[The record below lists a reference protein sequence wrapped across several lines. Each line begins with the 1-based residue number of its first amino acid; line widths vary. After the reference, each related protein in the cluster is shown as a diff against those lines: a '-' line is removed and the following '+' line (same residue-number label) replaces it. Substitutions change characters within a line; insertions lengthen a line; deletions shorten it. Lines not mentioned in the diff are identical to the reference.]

1 MKMKILPLLFGLLFF
16 AGISQERKIKG
27 KVSDGTNPMENV
39 EVSIKDVQKK
49 VFTDA
54 SGAYEINAQIGDRI
68 VYQFT
73 GMKTITIRVED
84 VTRFLNPIMVPD
96 IKELEEVDVV
106 ASKRRS
112 QKDMEEDYLVND
124 QIIRTAF
131 GYLDA
136 DRAAGNVRLLN
147 ENEINPVNLCIA
159 DLLRNEFP
167 GVQVFANCQQGGIVR
182 IRGVRSLFA
191 NNAAVFDVDGLIL
204 RDMPVWI
211 DINNIKR
218 VAILNSLALTAQYG
232 TLGGGGVVVINTI
245 GGNKTSNM
253 IVDRARLRN
262 NFVTGKVLTQTEV
275 NNNAANYLKEMMGS
289 NSMEDAKKVFERYSN
304 TYYNSPYFFMDAY
317 THFVD
322 KWGDEIYA
330 DAIINDNY
338 GLFQNNAVLLK
349 ALAYTYE
356 SQGRFDKANDI
367 YKEVFILRPNY
378 SQSYLDMAES
388 YWNIDEPKQAAGMF
402 SRYNYLLEQGFLE
415 ADTLGFTP
423 FITREFDNLLSLE
436 RNVLLESKKAR
447 KLYVEENDFEGTRMV
462 FEWNDSEAEFEL
474 QFVNPENQYYKF
486 KHSLADNEELIA
498 REKDYGFNVMEE
510 LLDGSLPGLWKVNV
524 KYLGNKSLTPSYLK
538 ATVYYNYGQKSQRK
552 ETKTFK
558 LDIKNVNQELFSLN
572 VGGILTQN

>member
-211 DINNIKR
+211 DINNINPYIRISNISKHFT
-218 VAILNSLALTAQYG
+218 ANS
-232 TLGGGGVVVINTI
+232 
-245 GGNKTSNM
+245 
-253 IVDRARLRN
+253 
-262 NFVTGKVLTQTEV
+262 TEI
-275 NNNAANYLKEMMGS
+275 
-289 NSMEDAKKVFERYSN
+289 
-304 TYYNSPYFFMDAY
+304 
-317 THFVD
+317 
-322 KWGDEIYA
+322 W
-330 DAIINDNY
+330 
-338 GLFQNNAVLLK
+338 
-349 ALAYTYE
+349 
-356 SQGRFDKANDI
+356 
-367 YKEVFILRPNY
+367 
-378 SQSYLDMAES
+378 
-388 YWNIDEPKQAAGMF
+388 
-402 SRYNYLLEQGFLE
+402 
-415 ADTLGFTP
+415 
-423 FITREFDNLLSLE
+423 
-436 RNVLLESKKAR
+436 
-447 KLYVEENDFEGTRMV
+447 
-462 FEWNDSEAEFEL
+462 L
-474 QFVNPENQYYKF
+474 Q
-486 KHSLADNEELIA
+486 
-498 REKDYGFNVMEE
+498 
-510 LLDGSLPGLWKVNV
+510 
-524 KYLGNKSLTPSYLK
+524 
-538 ATVYYNYGQKSQRK
+538 
-552 ETKTFK
+552 
-558 LDIKNVNQELFSLN
+558 
-572 VGGILTQN
+572 